1 MSNAP
6 ASATNFDGLDNLLDL
21 PPAQWPDYFQQQ
33 LGVPA
38 FHGRNAA
45 RWVFQR
51 GAEHWQ
57 QMTDMPA
64 ALRQRMDRELPLL
77 TSKLEK
83 ISHAPDGASKIL
95 LRYAD
100 DSLVEAVGMPGTQGR
115 TLCLSTQVGCAVKCA
130 FCASGLDGVA
140 RNLTTSEILQQ
151 VLWLRREQGDFHRL
165 VVMGMGEPGHNLE
178 AVLAAL
184 DALMAPEGSNFA
196 ARRITIS
203 TVAPKDTLPRLAA
216 WGRQVSVAISL
227 HAPADELRHQLVPGV
242 RKRRLLDTLAE
253 ADRLFFATGRE
264 YTIEYVLLRG
274 ENDSEEQ
281 AHELAKLLQDRRCH
295 VNLIPYNP
303 VPELP
308 FERPDEA
315 AMESFAKVLRAVGLP
330 VTLRTSLGGNQDAAC
345 GQLRRRTTISQPP
358 GSEVV

>member
-1 MSNAP
+1 MSDAD
-6 ASATNFDGLDNLLDL
+6 AAADFAQISNLLDL
-21 PPAQWPDYFQQQ
+21 PPAQWPDFFKQH

-51 GAEHWQ
+51 GAEDWQ

-64 ALRQRMDRELPLL
+64 ALRQRLDAELPIL
-77 TSKLEK
+77 TSELVK

-95 LRYAD
+95 LRYTD
-100 DSLVEAVGMPGTQGR
+100 GSLVEAVGMPGTQGR

-130 FCASGLDGVA
+130 FCASGMEGVA
-140 RNLTTSEILQQ
+140 RNLTAAEILQQ
-151 VLWLRREQGDFHRL
+151 ALWLRREQGDFRRL
-165 VVMGMGEPGHNLE
+165 VVMGMGEPGHNLD
-178 AVLAAL
+178 ATLAAL
-184 DALMAPEGSNFA
+184 DALMAAEGSNFA
-196 ARRITIS
+196 ARRITVS
-203 TVAPKDTLPRLAA
+203 TVAPKGTLPRLAE

-227 HAPADELRHQLVPGV
+227 HASEDELRHQLVPGV
-242 RKRRLLDTLAE
+242 KKRSLVDTLAE
-253 ADRLFFATGRE
+253 ADQLFFTTGRE

-274 ENDSEEQ
+274 QNDSLEH
-281 AHELAKLLQDRRCH
+281 ARKLANLLQDRRCH

-308 FERPDEA
+308 FERPDA
-315 AMESFAKVLRAVGLP
+315 TDMESFAQVIRNAGLP

-345 GQLRRRTTISQPP
+345 GQLRRRTTSQPP

>member
-1 MSNAP
+1 MSDVA
-6 ASATNFDGLDNLLDL
+6 ATEGFAGIGNLLDL
-21 PPAQWPDYFQQQ
+21 APGRWPDYFKQQ

-51 GAEHWQ
+51 GADQWQ

-64 ALRQRMDRELPLL
+64 ALRQRLDQELPLL
-77 TSKLEK
+77 TSTLEK

-95 LRYAD
+95 LRFGD

-130 FCASGLDGVA
+130 FCASGMEGVA
-140 RNLTTSEILQQ
+140 RNLTPAEILQQ

-165 VVMGMGEPGHNLE
+165 VIMGMGEPGHNLE

-184 DALMAPEGSNFA
+184 DALMAKEGSNFA
-196 ARRITIS
+196 ARRITLS
-203 TVAPKDTLPRLAA
+203 TVAPKGTLPRLAE

-227 HAPADELRHQLVPGV
+227 HAATDELRHELVPGV
-242 RKRRLLDTLAE
+242 RKRAITETLAE

-264 YTIEYVLLRG
+264 YTIEYVLLRDQ
-274 ENDSEEQ
+274 NDSPEQ
-281 AHELAKLLQDRRCH
+281 ARELANLLQDRRCH

-308 FERPDEA
+308 FARPDDA
-315 AMESFAKVLRAVGLP
+315 AMGEFAKVLRGVGLP
-330 VTLRTSLGGNQDAAC
+330 VTLRASLGGNQDAAC
-345 GQLRRRTTISQPP
+345 GQLRRRTTTQPP